1 MEFHEYQQAAGR
13 SDQREGRD
21 LRDVAVHLLGL
32 VGEAGSVATEYKK
45 ILRDGPGHVTGK
57 ARLREELGDV
67 LWYTATLATH
77 LELDLDDVAQANLE
91 KTADRW
97 LRRSQD
103 PFDDHFPENEQL
115 PRHARITFTTT
126 SHHDRPAVQ
135 MSCDGAWGGDVLTDA
150 SHNDDGYRFHDVFHL
165 AHAAVLGW
173 SPVTRKLLGRKRRS
187 SPHVDEAE
195 DGGRAIVIEE
205 GIAALVF
212 AYASSHDYLR
222 TVQRVDTQLL
232 QTIRDLVAPLEVAA
246 RSNADWERAIFTG
259 YRVWNHLRDS
269 DGGVIVL
276 DGDAQT
282 LTVEA
287 QTDRPPS

>member
-1 MEFHEYQQAAGR
+1 MEFHHFQQEATQT
-13 SDQREGRD
+13 DQREGRD
-21 LRDVAVHLLGL
+21 LPDLAIHLLGL
-32 VGEAGSVATEYKK
+32 VGEAGSVATAYKK

-77 LELDLDDVAQANLE
+77 LGLDLDDIAQANLE

-97 LRRSQD
+97 LRSSHD
-103 PFDDHFPENEQL
+103 PLDDRFPEDEQL
-115 PRHARITFTTT
+115 PRHARISCTTT
-126 SHHDRPAVQ
+126 VHNGRPAVQ

-187 SPHVDEAE
+187 DPHVDEAE

-222 TVQRVDTQLL
+222 TVERLDSQLL

-246 RSNADWERAIFTG
+246 RSSADWERAIFTG
-259 YRVWNHLRDS
+259 YRVWNDLRNS
-269 DGGVIVL
+269 DGGVVIL
-276 DGDAQT
+276 DGERQT
-282 LTVEA
+282 LAVEP
-287 QTDRPPS
+287 QPSPSPA